1 MIRLIYFLNRYKQI
15 FVNSPKDSNRDIVLL
30 ANRDLIL
37 ETMTDNSLI
46 KKCQSGDSQAFEM
59 LINQH
64 YDTIYRFAYRWC
76 GEQNNAQDITQN
88 ACLKLAR
95 AIKQYRFE
103 SSFTSWL
110 YQLVINC
117 AKDFYK
123 SPSQHNTREEQHEDS
138 DLCNLEFNKNEDAN
152 AKRVFAQQ
160 ILEHITQL
168 QDDLK
173 DTLILI
179 YGTGLNHK
187 EAAKLLNIKESTV
200 SWRVHEA
207 RKLLKQT
214 FNSTDINANSSIEP
228 ARGLA

>member
-1 MIRLIYFLNRYKQI
+1 MSI
-15 FVNSPKDSNRDIVLL
+15 D
-30 ANRDLIL
+30 A
-37 ETMTDNSLI
+37 LI
-46 KKCQSGDSQAFEM
+46 KQCQSGDAKAFEV

-64 YDTIYRFAYRWC
+64 YDTIYRFSYRWC
-76 GEQNNAQDITQN
+76 GDQTNAQDITQN

-95 AIKQYRFE
+95 SINQYRFD
-103 SSFTSWL
+103 SSFTTWL
-110 YQLVINC
+110 YQLTINC

-123 SPSQHNTREEQHEDS
+123 SPTQHNVREEQHD
-138 DLCNLEFNKNEDAN
+138 NLELNSRADGN
-152 AKRVFAQQ
+152 AKRLYAQQ

-179 YGTGLNHK
+179 YGTGLNHQQ
-187 EAAKLLNIKESTV
+187 AAKQLNIKESTV

-214 FNSTDINANSSIEP
+214 FNSSNIDDTPSIET

>member
-1 MIRLIYFLNRYKQI
+1 
-15 FVNSPKDSNRDIVLL
+15 
-30 ANRDLIL
+30 
-37 ETMTDNSLI
+37 MTDVVLI
-46 KKCQSGDSQAFEM
+46 KKCQSGDTKAFEM
-59 LINQH
+59 LINRH
-64 YDTIYRFAYRWC
+64 YDTIYRFSYRWC
-76 GEQNNAQDITQN
+76 GDQVNAQDITQN

-95 AIKQYRFE
+95 SIQQFRFE

-110 YQLVINC
+110 YTLVINC

-123 SPSQHNTREEQHEDS
+123 SPSQHNTREEQHEHLDIKS
-138 DLCNLEFNKNEDAN
+138 NTDAN
-152 AKRVFAQQ
+152 AKRIYAQQ
-160 ILEHITQL
+160 ILEHIGEL

-179 YGTGLNHK
+179 YGNGLSHSQ
-187 EAAKLLNIKESTV
+187 AAKQLNIKESTV

-214 FNSTDINANSSIEP
+214 FSSTEFDAAPSIEA

>member
-1 MIRLIYFLNRYKQI
+1 
-15 FVNSPKDSNRDIVLL
+15 
-30 ANRDLIL
+30 
-37 ETMTDNSLI
+37 MTDNSLI
-46 KKCQSGDSQAFEM
+46 KQCQTGDSKAFEM
-59 LINQH
+59 LVNQH

-88 ACLKLAR
+88 VCLKLAR
-95 AIKQYRFE
+95 SIKQYRFE

-123 SPSQHNTREEQHEDS
+123 SPTQHNIREEQHDGS
-138 DLCNLEFNKNEDAN
+138 DISNLASNSNDDTN
-152 AKRVFAQQ
+152 AKRIYAQQ

-187 EAAKLLNIKESTV
+187 EAAKQLNIKESTV

-214 FNSTDINANSSIEP
+214 FNSTDINANTSIDTI
-228 ARGLA
+228 RGLA